1 MPRKFNQKVK
11 LMKLYEILK
20 QNTDENNPMTTYD
33 IIKRLDDMGI
43 SVERKTVY
51 QDIKTLNENGYEV
64 MQVREKANCY
74 FVEDRSFS
82 IAELRILL
90 DSVQAATFIT
100 PKKTAEMVEKIAEL
114 GGSQRAEILKKNI
127 VWFDTAKHS
136 NEMIFYSVDRI
147 NDAIAGNKQISF
159 KYFGYTTNI
168 QKVYR
173 KDGEKYV
180 VSPVALIF
188 TDDNYYL
195 VTYSEKYSSFVHYR
209 VDRMEQVCVE
219 DEEISPSAL
228 KQRELM
234 PKYKNRIFDM
244 YGGKAK
250 VAEFIAD
257 ITLVDAVT
265 DKFGEYLMMYDQ
277 GNGTFKFKAN
287 VIASPTFYAWV
298 AVFGKKIKIVGDEEL
313 IQGYYEFLDN
323 AKIGLEIK

>member
-74 FVEDRSFS
+74 YVEDRSFS

-100 PKKTAEMVEKIAEL
+100 PKKTVEMVEKIAEL

-147 NDAIAGNKQISF
+147 NDAIADNKQISF

-209 VDRMEQVCVE
+209 VDRMENVTVE
-219 DEEISPSAL
+219 DSEISPSAI

-257 ITLVDAVT
+257 ITLVDSVT

-287 VIASPTFYAWV
+287 VIMSPTFYAWV

-313 IQGYYEFLDN
+313 IQGYNEFLDN
-323 AKIGLEIK
+323 AKIGLEI